1 MWLLWVPAVRAHL
14 GQVIRVVAALCVA
27 IVGLPL
33 AARPFPITVATWL
46 GWIGVAALAGALARR
61 PRRVWIAWVA
71 LAVVAAVVPVNG
83 WGLEPRRFW
92 WLQALLAVIAV
103 TLGFLAGTLFAG
115 PSRPE
120 DELRRQWSRIG
131 TVGRRLVL
139 GVVGI
144 VLAALVGYAGY
155 GFFVGGAEYAAQVP
169 NPAPCDN
176 PGERFG
182 WAFEPINYDGTGE
195 PAALD
200 PSAAKRLCK
209 EPRAPAGT
217 EVVSSDGIRIA
228 GWYVPA
234 ASGVGPTGRT
244 VVIVHGGQA
253 NKTDGLR
260 YAPPF
265 HQDYNIVV
273 IDLRNAGQSSG
284 DQSSGGL
291 FEQLDLRAMID
302 WLERTKHPTWLAV
315 MGNSNGAATAVAE
328 ARTDDRV
335 RALILDSMHAGIEL
349 QLGNILETEK
359 SYPAWPAAMAL
370 IAGASSKV
378 GGDLTTADPIRLITL
393 LGDRPV
399 LFTHGSVDDIDRPN
413 ESVERNLAAAIDA
426 GIDVE
431 LHVCPGAG
439 HGEVVDVC
447 ASQWAA
453 WVTTFLAAH
462 GSGV

>member
-1 MWLLWVPAVRAHL
+1 MWLLWSAPTSVHRAV
-14 GQVIRVVAALCVA
+14 VVRVAVALSVA
-27 IVGLPL
+27 FAGLWL
-33 AARPFPITVATWL
+33 AGRPFPITFASWL
-46 GWIGVAALAGALARR
+46 GWIGVAMAAGVLGRR

-71 LAVVAAVVPVNG
+71 LAVVVAIVPVNG

-92 WLQALLAVIAV
+92 WLQAALAVVAL

-120 DELRRQWSRIG
+120 DVLRRHWSRIG
-131 TVGRRLVL
+131 TIGRRLV
-139 GVVGI
+139 VAI
-144 VLAALVGYAGY
+144 VAVILIGLVGYGGY
-155 GFFVGGAEYAAQVP
+155 GFFVGGATYAEQAP

-176 PGERFG
+176 PGERYG
-182 WAFEPINYDGTGE
+182 WAFEPINYDGSGE
-195 PAALD
+195 PTALD
-200 PSAAKRLCK
+200 PSAATRTCAK
-209 EPRAPAGT
+209 PRAPAGT

-265 HQDYNIVV
+265 HQDYNVVV

-284 DQSSGGL
+284 ELSSGGL
-291 FEQLDLRAMID
+291 FEQLDLRAMLD
-302 WLERTKHPTWLAV
+302 WLERTKHPTWIAV
-315 MGNSNGAATAVAE
+315 MGNSNGASTALAE
-328 ARTDDRV
+328 ARNDDRV

-359 SYPAWPAAMAL
+359 KYPAWPGAMAI
-370 IAGASSKV
+370 IAGASMKV
-378 GGDLTTADPIRLITL
+378 GADLTAVDPIRLITMV
-393 LGDRPV
+393 GDRPV
-399 LFTHGSVDDIDRPN
+399 LFTHGSADHIDRPN

-431 LHVCPGAG
+431 LHVCVGAG
-439 HGEVVDVC
+439 HGEVIDVC
-447 ASQWAA
+447 ADQWAA

-462 GSGV
+462 QGGA